1 MESTMDWANS
11 IETTRSQLRG
21 LNKAMPETSRAFS
34 ALTSTVHATG
44 VLDAKVKEFVALA
57 ISVAD
62 RCEPC
67 IGFHIL
73 ALGRAGASRDEVS
86 DVLSIAIQMGGGPS
100 LMYAAKALEC
110 WDQTVEK

>member
-1 MESTMDWANS
+1 MDRANS
-11 IETTRSQLRG
+11 IESTRSQLPT
-21 LNKAMPETSRAFS
+21 LNKAMPGTSSAFS

-44 VLDAKVKEFVALA
+44 VLDAKTKDFVALT

-73 ALGRAGASRDEVS
+73 ALGRAGASREELN
-86 DVLSIAIQMGGGPS
+86 DVLSIAIRMGGGPS
-100 LMYAAKALEC
+100 LIYAAKALEC
-110 WDQTVEK
+110 WDQMVEK